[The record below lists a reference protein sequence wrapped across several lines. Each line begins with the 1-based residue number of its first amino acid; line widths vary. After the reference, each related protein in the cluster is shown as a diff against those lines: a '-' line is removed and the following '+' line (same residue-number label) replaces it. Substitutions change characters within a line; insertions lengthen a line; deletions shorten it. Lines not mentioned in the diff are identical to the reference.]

1 MRRPTRILAVT
12 VSAVLGVGLGVAAG
26 IAFDRT
32 TYQDPFG
39 LGAPLVNQP
48 CAANE
53 ALLVLV
59 SSEGTGRLGAE
70 LASNDQARYLE
81 TANSCNTAWRS
92 PDSPTQAYVAYLGP
106 FSQGDA
112 CEKQMTGAYR
122 GAHVTLLTAG
132 TPDIVPCLCHV
143 SRAEMPTL
151 STGMT
156 MTDRDRDRDIV
167 YVHALQNM
175 LTTLGRRPDEPTTD
189 FYDPETVNQVKRF
202 QQVLGRTVT
211 GAVDAGHLEGAP
223 AGLRQPLG
231 LAVDERVATQHR
243 DDVADIPGGGDLH
256 VAGEAG
262 SRELAAARTLGQ
274 RPAEVGTHHLE
285 RRRGHPRLRTRMV
298 GAQLGEDCARSPEVL
313 RGRTQ

>member
-32 TYQDPFG
+32 TYQDPLG
-39 LGAPLVNQP
+39 LDAPLVNQP
-48 CAANE
+48 CADNE

-59 SSEGTGRLGAE
+59 SSNGAGRLGAE

-81 TANSCNTAWRS
+81 TAKSCNTAWRS

-132 TPDIVPCLCHV
+132 TTDIVPCLCHV

-151 STGMT
+151 RTGMPT
-156 MTDRDRDRDIV
+156 TDRNIV

-175 LTTLGRRPDEPTTD
+175 LTTLGRRKDEPTTD
-189 FYDPETVNQVKRF
+189 IYDPETVNQVKRF

-211 GAVDAGHLEGAP
+211 GV
-223 AGLRQPLG
+223 
-231 LAVDERVATQHR
+231 VDEDTWKA
-243 DDVADIPGGGDLH
+243 L
-256 VAGEAG
+256 
-262 SRELAAARTLGQ
+262 Q
-274 RPAEVGTHHLE
+274 RGCDST
-285 RRRGHPRLRTRMV
+285 
-298 GAQLGEDCARSPEVL
+298 
-313 RGRTQ
+313 